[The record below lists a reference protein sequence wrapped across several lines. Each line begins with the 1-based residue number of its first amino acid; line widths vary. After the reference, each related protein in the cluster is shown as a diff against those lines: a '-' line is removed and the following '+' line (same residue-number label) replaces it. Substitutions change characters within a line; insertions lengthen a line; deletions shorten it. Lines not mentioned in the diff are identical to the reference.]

1 MKELWLFT
9 RQFPAGRGEVFL
21 RIALAQWSKRFARI
35 RIFPMFKGEGHT
47 TLPEGVEV
55 VQLWDDAYVPMP
67 WWEVL
72 RNGSRAR
79 CLWAQRG
86 PCGERA
92 GNTAQQVAHLRQ
104 LLRRMALLE
113 AYMENRYDPKRVVL
127 LSAWMEDW
135 TTLLAWLKHEGRD
148 LRFRSMA
155 HRTDLFEGP
164 EHGGAIPWRDLQLLG
179 TEEVLCIARD
189 GLEALGTAHPGAAH
203 KLLLTPLGTEDH
215 GPGVHRPGEV
225 LRLVSCS
232 ALVPR
237 KRVARIAEML
247 ARVRRPVQWTH
258 LGDGPDRPLL
268 ERVIA
273 ALPPHIQVDLRG
285 HVPNPAVL
293 EVLRTEP
300 FDLFVH
306 LSAHEGLPVAL
317 MEAASFGIPLVA
329 ADGGGVR
336 ELVGPSTGI
345 LVPVD
350 ASLEELAALLDGDA
364 VEQLRTPAFRSG
376 VRAAW
381 QQRFEAAAAY
391 GRIADGLLM

>member
-21 RIALAQWSKRFARI
+21 STALKHWRGRFGRI
-35 RIFPMFKGEGHT
+35 RVLPMFWGEGHT
-47 TLPEGVEV
+47 DLPAGVEV
-55 VQLWDDAYVPMP
+55 VQLWADAFAPMP
-67 WWEVL
+67 WPEVL
-72 RNGSRAR
+72 RNAPRAWG
-79 CLWAQRG
+79 LWAQRG
-86 PCGERA
+86 PCGPRA
-92 GNTAQQVAHLRQ
+92 GGTAQQLAHLRQ
-104 LLRRMALLE
+104 LLRRMSLLE
-113 AYMENRYDPKRVVL
+113 AYMERHHHPDRVVM

-135 TTLLAWLKHEGRD
+135 TTLLAWLRHEGREV
-148 LRFRSMA
+148 RFRSMA

-164 EHGGAIPWRDLQLLG
+164 EHGGAIPWRELQLHG
-179 TEEVLCIARD
+179 VEEVLCIARD
-189 GLEALGTAHPGAAH
+189 GLDALRHAHPAAAH
-203 KLLLTPLGTEDH
+203 KLVLTPLGTEDH

-225 LRLVSCS
+225 LRLLSCS
-232 ALVPR
+232 AQVPR
-237 KRVARIAEML
+237 KRVGRIAEVL
-247 ARVRRPVQWTH
+247 ARVRRPVLWTH

-273 ALPPHIQVDLRG
+273 ALPPHIRVDLRG
-285 HVPNPAVL
+285 HVPNPAVQ

-300 FDLFVH
+300 FDLFIH

-317 MEAASFGIPLVA
+317 MEAASFGIPLLA

-350 ASLEELAALLDGDA
+350 ASLDELAALLDGDA
-364 VEQLRTPAFRSG
+364 MDRLRTPAFRSG
-376 VRAAW
+376 VREAW

-391 GRIADGLLM
+391 GRIAERLLM